1 MLDSGHQLGNYLIEA
16 FLGSGAVGEVYRA
29 RDTRFD
35 RTVAL
40 KVIKSHLADSA
51 EYRDRLRAEASA
63 MARIDSPH
71 VARVWDYCP
80 AESPPFLAMEYVEGQ
95 ELGDATRDMD
105 LAGKIEIACQ
115 VAEGIQA
122 AHSVELIHR
131 DIKPQN
137 IKVTPQGT
145 AKILDFGLAK
155 EVHQDEVDES
165 GNIVGTLWYASP
177 EQLRGDQVTFAT
189 DIFSFGTVLFELV
202 TGRRPFEGEYKD
214 RVYYS
219 ILHEDPIAP
228 REIVSDLPEWLE
240 QLLLK
245 LLAKRPDDR
254 FASMSHVVEQLRSYL
269 GGEQISLIKGVQ
281 VRRKQVTVL
290 VLKNLS
296 DDKSWDYFCEGF
308 TDDLVSELSRR
319 SELGV
324 NVQPAHNLPADWGVL
339 CRRLRSDFV
348 VGGSLM
354 RWQDKIRL
362 KLDVY
367 GSRRGQL
374 VSSQKYEKKTEEL
387 FDLLNLATRET
398 TDVLAKECGKEVTQV
413 TDQSGVDVSAYEY
426 YLRGKSYYRTHIRE
440 KLGFALTMYE
450 RALQLD
456 PNLALAHSGIADV
469 RIYNYMAYWDRSGQN
484 VEQALE
490 EARAALKIDPG
501 LPEAHRSLGRYYKEI
516 AGDLQ
521 RAEACLVK
529 AVELNPRYAI
539 GHRTLAWLKYQQGQ
553 YEESMEWAGKAL
565 QLAPSDSETLLLIG
579 QLHTY
584 ERRYTAA
591 MATLQRAVE
600 IEPDYGRAYYNLGL
614 AYQKL
619 GVLSVALENFTLACK
634 YGGDPNCY
642 VDAGWIFLLLRDYK
656 QARCAFEMS
665 VSKGD
670 FPFIARY
677 CLGFLERMCGD
688 GQLARKYFS
697 QVIDEL
703 EHTDFSD
710 RENVQI
716 QGYYAMALAGAG
728 RFDDAR
734 TQLRDIL
741 KVDHLIG
748 DVLLNVARSYALMGD
763 IDQATDCLQRA
774 VISSPGPTENEISL
788 DPHFR
793 EVPLVSSQR
802 SAS

>member
-1 MLDSGHQLGNYLIEA
+1 MLNSGHQLGNYRIEA

-35 RTVAL
+35 RIVAL
-40 KVIKSHLADSA
+40 KVIKSHLADSV
-51 EYRDRLRAEASA
+51 EYCNKLRAEASA
-63 MARIDSPH
+63 MAKIDSPH

-80 AESPPFLAMEYVEGQ
+80 AESTPFLAIEYVKGQ
-95 ELGDATRDMD
+95 ELGDAARNMD
-105 LAGKIEIACQ
+105 LRGKIELGCQ

-137 IKVTPQGT
+137 IMVTLEGT
-145 AKILDFGLAK
+145 AKILDFGVAK
-155 EVHQDEVDES
+155 EVRQNEVDES

-177 EQLRGDQVTFAT
+177 EQLRGESVTFAT
-189 DIFSFGTVLFELV
+189 DIFSFGVMLFELV

-219 ILHEDPIAP
+219 ILHEDPIAA

-245 LLAKRPDDR
+245 LMAKRTEDR
-254 FASMSHVVEQLRSYL
+254 FASMSHVVEQLRTYL
-269 GGEQISLIKGVQ
+269 GGQQISLIKGVQ

-296 DDKSWDYFCEGF
+296 EDKSWDYLCDGF
-308 TDDLVSELSRR
+308 TDDLVSEVSRR
-319 SELGV
+319 SELVV
-324 NVQPAHNLPADWGVL
+324 NVQPSHSVPSDMETL

-354 RWQDKIRL
+354 RWQDRIRL
-362 KLDVY
+362 KLDIY
-367 GSRRGQL
+367 GHRRGQI
-374 VSSQKYEKKTEEL
+374 VSSRKYEKKAEEL
-387 FDLLNLATRET
+387 FDLLNLVTRET
-398 TDVLAKECGKEVTQV
+398 TDILARECGEEIPQV
-413 TDQSGVDVSAYEY
+413 TDHSAIDISAYEY
-426 YLRGKSYYRTHIRE
+426 YLKGKSYYRADKPEHQV
-440 KLGFALTMYE
+440 FAIQMFE

-456 PNLALAHSGIADV
+456 PNLALAHSGIADAL
-469 RIYNYMAYWDRSGQN
+469 IFQYMAYYNRSRDIM
-484 VEQALE
+484 EKARDQAQKALLLE
-490 EARAALKIDPG
+490 PG
-501 LPEAHRSLGRYYKEI
+501 LPEGHRSLGRYYMFI
-516 AGDLQ
+516 GDLQ
-521 RAEACLVK
+521 SAEACLIR
-529 AVELNPRYAI
+529 AVDLNPRFAI
-539 GHRTLAWLKYQQGQ
+539 GYRTLAWLKYQQGN
-553 YEESMEWAGKAL
+553 YEESMEWANKAL
-565 QLAPSDSETLLLIG
+565 QLAPTDTETLLLIG

-591 MATLQRAVE
+591 MATLHRAVE

-634 YGGDPNCY
+634 YEGDPNCF
-642 VDAGWIFLLLRDYK
+642 VDAGWICLILRDHDK
-656 QARCAFEMS
+656 ARRAFEMS
-665 VSKGD
+665 ISKGF
-670 FPFIARY
+670 FPFVARY
-677 CLGFLERMCGD
+677 CLGFLERICGAS
-688 GQLARKYFS
+688 QLALKYFS
-697 QVIDEL
+697 EAIEEL
-703 EHTDFSD
+703 KTTDFSD

-734 TQLRDIL
+734 TQLREIL
-741 KVDHLIG
+741 KVEHLIG

-763 IDQATDCLQRA
+763 TGEATSWLRRA
-774 VISSPGPTENEISL
+774 VVTSPGPTENEVAL
-788 DPHFR
+788 DPHFKD
-793 EVPLVSSQR
+793 VLLTSSLP

>member
-1 MLDSGHQLGNYLIEA
+1 MLNSGHQLGNYVIEA

-29 RDTRFD
+29 RDTRFA

-40 KVIKSHLADSA
+40 KVIKGHLADSA
-51 EYRDRLRAEASA
+51 EYRNKLKAEASA

-71 VARVWDYCP
+71 VTRVWDYSP
-80 AESPPFLAMEYVEGQ
+80 DESTPFLAMEYVEGQ
-95 ELGDATRDMD
+95 ELGDATREMD
-105 LAGKIEIACQ
+105 LAGKIELACQ

-131 DIKPQN
+131 DIKPEN
-137 IKVTPQGT
+137 VKVTPEGR

-155 EVHQDEVDES
+155 EVRQDEVDAG

-177 EQLRGDQVTFAT
+177 EQLRGDPVTFAT
-189 DIFSFGTVLFELV
+189 DIFSFGAMLFELV

-219 ILHEDPIAP
+219 ILHEDPIAA

-254 FASMSHVVEQLRSYL
+254 FASMSHVAAQLRSYL
-269 GGEQISLIKGVQ
+269 SGEQLSLIKGVQ

-296 DDKSWDYFCEGF
+296 EDKSWDYLCDGF

-324 NVQPAHNLPADWGVL
+324 NVQPSHNAPSDMETL
-339 CRRLRSDFV
+339 CKRLRSDFV

-354 RWQDKIRL
+354 RWQDRIRL
-362 KLDVY
+362 KLDIY
-367 GSRRGQL
+367 GHRRGQI
-374 VSSQKYEKKTEEL
+374 VSSRKYEKKAEEL

-398 TDVLAKECGKEVTQV
+398 TDILARECGEVVSQV
-413 TDQSGVDVSAYEY
+413 TDHSAIDISAYEY
-426 YLRGKSYYRTHIRE
+426 YLKGKSYYRADKPEH
-440 KLGFALTMYE
+440 FAFAIQMYE

-456 PNLALAHSGIADV
+456 PNMALAHSGIADV
-469 RIYNYMAYWDRSGQN
+469 LIFQYMAYYDRSREIMEKARGQA
-484 VEQALE
+484 QKALLLE
-490 EARAALKIDPG
+490 PG
-501 LPEAHRSLGRYYKEI
+501 LPEGHRSLGRYYMFM
-516 AGDLQ
+516 GDL
-521 RAEACLVK
+521 RSAEACFIR
-529 AVELNPRYAI
+529 AVDLNPRYAI
-539 GHRTLAWLKYQQGQ
+539 GYRTLGWLKYQQGN
-553 YEESMEWAGKAL
+553 YEESMEWANRAL
-565 QLAPSDSETLLLIG
+565 QLAPTDTETLLLIG

-634 YGGDPNCY
+634 YEGDPNCF
-642 VDAGWIFLLLRDYK
+642 VDAGWICLILRDYD
-656 QARCAFEMS
+656 QARRAFEMS
-665 VSKGD
+665 VSKGF
-670 FPFIARY
+670 FPFIAHY
-677 CLGFLERMCGD
+677 CLGFLERMRGD
-688 GQLARKYFS
+688 SQLAGKYFS
-697 QVIDEL
+697 QVVDEL
-703 EHTDFSD
+703 KHTDFSD

-728 RFDDAR
+728 RVDEAR
-734 TQLRDIL
+734 AQLTDIL
-741 KVDHLIG
+741 GVDHLIG

-763 IDQATDCLQRA
+763 TSQAAACLQRA
-774 VISSPGPTENEISL
+774 VVSSPGPTESEISL
-788 DPHFR
+788 DPHFS
-793 EVPLVSSQR
+793 EVPLISSQR